1 MEALSLFAGLNVGM
15 VAGVIGV
22 LLGVR
27 AVDRKKRLG
36 KGAYVIGA
44 MVLGFLGAA
53 FVVQPFT
60 LSAWIVAGIAH
71 AGAASILYQ
80 AGKLVLPG
88 PDRYWLKRPP
98 KP

>member
-1 MEALSLFAGLNVGM
+1 MDALNLFAGMNTAM
-15 VAGVIGV
+15 VAGVIGI

-27 AVDRKKRLG
+27 AVDRKKKLG

-44 MVLGFLGAA
+44 MLFGFIGAA
-53 FVVQPFT
+53 FVVKPFT
-60 LSAWIVAGIAH
+60 LSGWIVAGIAH

-88 PDRYWLKRPP
+88 PDQYWLRRPP
-98 KP
+98 K

>member
-1 MEALSLFAGLNVGM
+1 MDALQLFAGINVAM
-15 VAGVIGV
+15 VAGVIGI
-22 LLGVR
+22 LLGIR
-27 AVDRKKRLG
+27 AVDRKKKLG

-53 FVVQPFT
+53 CVTKPF
-60 LSAWIVAGIAH
+60 SVSGWIVAGIAH

-88 PDRYWLKRPP
+88 PDRYWLKRPA
-98 KP
+98 K